1 MAKIL
6 NPRNFK
12 EPVAQKTE
20 WTPIFK
26 ESKINFR
33 VKRLS
38 QQSETKLA
46 LKAPAGSTAIYR
58 NCALAGLAGLALM
71 AFTQTGTLL
80 LRIVAV
86 IAVLIGLWGIYLQS
100 EPITFDKTAGVF
112 KRGRK
117 QTIKFDEI
125 YAIQLLSRI
134 VDVKVPPKKGQKG
147 QVNKINMYELN
158 VVLNDGSRQ
167 NVIAHAGLK
176 EILEDSNVLSNF
188 INKPVW
194 DAIR

>member
-1 MAKIL
+1 MTKIL

-12 EPVAQKTE
+12 DPIAQKTE
-20 WTPIFK
+20 WKPILK
-26 ESKINFR
+26 ESNRNFR
-33 VKRLS
+33 IKRLS
-38 QQSETKLA
+38 KAGETKLA
-46 LKAPAGSTAIYR
+46 FKAPAGSTAIYR

-71 AFTQTGTLL
+71 AFTQTGTLIL
-80 LRIVAV
+80 WIVAV

-100 EPITFDKTAGVF
+100 EPITFDKAAGVF

-125 YAIQLLSRI
+125 YALQLLSRI

-147 QVNKINMYELN
+147 QVNKINIYELN
-158 VVLNDGSRQ
+158 VVLNDGSRE

-176 EILEDSNVLSNF
+176 EILEDSNTVSNF
-188 INKPVW
+188 INKPIW
-194 DAIR
+194 DAIK